1 MYGCNILSLDQIRVD
16 FHYVKVE
23 DAIRIVE
30 CIINDARLNKK
41 QIDCYFI
48 TGRGKIQMA
57 LFEMLKKDYELEPR
71 ISTANTGVLTV
82 TIY

>member
-1 MYGCNILSLDQIRVD
+1 MYGNLLSLEQIKVD

-41 QIDCYFI
+41 QISCYLI
-48 TGRGKIQMA
+48 TGRGKIQKVLM
-57 LFEMLKKDYELEPR
+57 EMLRNQYELEPN
-71 ISTANTGVLTV
+71 ISVANTGVILV
-82 TIY
+82 DIY